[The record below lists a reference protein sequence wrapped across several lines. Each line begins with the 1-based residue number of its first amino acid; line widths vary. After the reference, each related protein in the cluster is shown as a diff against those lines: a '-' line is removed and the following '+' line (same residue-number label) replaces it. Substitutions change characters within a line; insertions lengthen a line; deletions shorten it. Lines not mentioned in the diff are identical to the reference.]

1 MKKYLS
7 ITLILLCAIFL
18 LSGCG
23 ESSDNS
29 QKNNDEENNKAIAEE
44 TQEVSV
50 NDIYMRVLKDETKY
64 VSEENK
70 ETLFSEY
77 MSRYECIDS
86 KVEYTLFDFDRDS
99 ENEMIIRISSFD
111 GLYLILNYEDGTV
124 YGFEDVYRGMVV
136 IKEDGTYV
144 GSGGADVH
152 AVCRCTFEKNKRN
165 VEELAS
171 SDWGTYVVNGH
182 SATKAEYDEVYNK
195 ECESKKD
202 VEFKVYAEKYEAN
215 SSSEPSTTTE
225 TKEQKSSFTEGTY
238 KMTKPS
244 LVGTEAEGYDTTITF
259 SNGKAN
265 YLESYWDVKKSGTY
279 SVSGDTLTINY
290 TSGNEVNSIEGDLGT
305 KAINETEVY
314 KINGNKLTIES
325 KTADSYTKAGDIV
338 FELK

>member
-1 MKKYLS
+1 MKKNLS

-50 NDIYMRVLKDETKY
+50 NDIYMSVLKDETRY

-77 MSRYECIDS
+77 MSRYDGIDS
-86 KVEYTLFDFDRDS
+86 KVEYTLFDFDRDN

-111 GLYLILNYEDGTV
+111 GFYLILNYEDGVV
-124 YGFEDVYRGMVV
+124 YGFEDVFRGMTT
-136 IKEDGTYV
+136 IKDDGTHV
-144 GSGGADVH
+144 ATGGAE
-152 AVCRCTFEKNKRN
+152 AYGLIRSTFDKNKKIDEFVAEN
-165 VEELAS
+165 DMGS
-171 SDWGTYVVNGH
+171 YKVNG
-182 SATKAEYDEVYNK
+182 KAVSEEEFRETWEK
-195 ECESKKD
+195 ECASKKD

-215 SSSEPSTTTE
+215 SSKGESTTTE

-325 KTADSYTKAGDIV
+325 TTADSYTKAGDIV

>member
-7 ITLILLCAIFL
+7 ITLILLCIVFL

-23 ESSDNS
+23 EES
-29 QKNNDEENNKAIAEE
+29 ENNKKNTSEENTTTQE

-50 NDIYMRVLKDETKY
+50 DDIYMSVLKDETKY

-77 MSRYECIDS
+77 MSRYEGRDA
-86 KVEYTLFDFDRDS
+86 KVEYTLMDFDRDN
-99 ENEMIIRISSFD
+99 ENEMIVRISSFD
-111 GLYLILNYEDGTV
+111 GFYLILNYEDGTV
-124 YGFEDVYRGMVV
+124 YGFEDVIRGMIV

-152 AVCRCTFEKNKRN
+152 AVCRSTFDKSTRI
-165 VEELAS
+165 VEELAT
-171 SDWGTYVVNGH
+171 SDWGTYEVGGKT
-182 SATKAEYDEVYNK
+182 AAKEEYEAVYEK
-195 ECESKKD
+195 ECTSKKD
-202 VEFKVYAEKYEAN
+202 VEFTVYTEKYEAGSNNN
-215 SSSEPSTTTE
+215 SSATTE
-225 TKEQKSSFTEGTY
+225 TEEPRSNFTEGTY

-244 LVGTEAEGYDTTITF
+244 LVGTEAEGYDTTMTF
-259 SNGKAN
+259 ENGKVN
-265 YLESYWDVKKSGTY
+265 YLESYWGSKKSGTY

-314 KINGNKLTIES
+314 KIDGTKLTIES
-325 KTADSYTKAGDIV
+325 TSADSYTKAGDIV

>member
-1 MKKYLS
+1 MKKYIS
-7 ITLILLCAIFL
+7 IISVLLMVTILLG
-18 LSGCG
+18 GCG
-23 ESSDNS
+23 EQDN
-29 QKNNDEENNKAIAEE
+29 KTKENNDTAENQIVDESK
-44 TQEVSV
+44 SV
-50 NDIYMRVLKDETKY
+50 NVDDIYMSVLKDETKY

-77 MSRYECIDS
+77 MNRYEGRDA
-86 KVEYTLFDFDRDS
+86 KVSYTLMDFDRDK
-99 ENEMIIRISSFD
+99 ENEMIILIDTFD
-111 GLYLILNYEDGTV
+111 GFYLILNYEDGVV
-124 YGFEDVYRGMVV
+124 YGFEDVFRGMTT
-136 IKEDGTYV
+136 IKDDGTHV
-144 GSGGADVH
+144 ATGGAE
-152 AVCRCTFEKNKRN
+152 AYGLIRSTFDKNKKIDEIVAEN
-165 VEELAS
+165 
-171 SDWGTYVVNGH
+171 DMGTYKVNG
-182 SATKAEYDEVYNK
+182 KAVSEEEFRETWEK
-195 ECESKKD
+195 ECASKKD
-202 VEFKVYAEKYEAN
+202 VDFKVYVEKYEAN
-215 SSSEPSTTTE
+215 SSSGESTTTE

-259 SNGKAN
+259 SNGKVN
-265 YLESYWDVKKSGTY
+265 YLESYWEVKKSGTY